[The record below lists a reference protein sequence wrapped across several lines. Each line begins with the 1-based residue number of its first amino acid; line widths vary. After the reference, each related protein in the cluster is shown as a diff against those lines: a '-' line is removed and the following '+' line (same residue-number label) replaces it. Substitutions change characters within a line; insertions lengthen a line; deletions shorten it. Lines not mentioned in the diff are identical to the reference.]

1 MGPDPGPDEPSAE
14 RADEPSVERP
24 DPGPTEPSVEP
35 TDASGVESP
44 GREGSRSGR
53 GGGGGFPQP
62 PGPAGPE
69 RRLRLVVAYDGG
81 PFSGF
86 ARQRDRRTVQGELEA
101 ALTRLAKRPVRT
113 VGAGRTDAGVH
124 ARGQVVHADVP
135 ARLDPER
142 VRRALNGSLGPAI
155 AVREA
160 AWAPPGFDARL
171 SARRRTYVYRVDDS
185 GSLDP
190 LLRGFVLAWPR
201 PLDLSR
207 MREAARPLLGEHD
220 FAAFCRSR
228 SGTTTRR
235 RLRSV
240 TVRRLR
246 GLVEVRLV
254 ADAFCW
260 QMVRG
265 IVGHLLLVG
274 DGRRDPASTTAI
286 LAAADRA
293 RAGNIA
299 PAHGL
304 VLESV
309 AYPPLRQ

>member
-1 MGPDPGPDEPSAE
+1 MGADRDDVGSAPVHPRPDGSSPGHPGPA
-14 RADEPSVERP
+14 RPSVERP
-24 DPGPTEPSVEP
+24 DPP
-35 TDASGVESP
+35 GV
-44 GREGSRSGR
+44 RD
-53 GGGGGFPQP
+53 
-62 PGPAGPE
+62 PGPDGAV

-86 ARQRDRRTVQGELEA
+86 ARQREQRTVQGDLEA
-101 ALTRLAKRPVRT
+101 ALERLAKRPVTT

-142 VRRALNGSLGPAI
+142 VRRALNGRLKPEI
-155 AVREA
+155 TVREV
-160 AWAPPGFDARL
+160 AWAPPGFDARH
-171 SARRRTYVYRVDDS
+171 SARRRTYVYRIDDS
-185 GSLDP
+185 GDPDP

-201 PLDLSR
+201 PLDLHR
-207 MREAARPLLGEHD
+207 MREAAGPLVGEHD
-220 FAAFCRSR
+220 FAAFCRGR
-228 SGTTTRR
+228 AGATTTRR
-235 RLRSV
+235 LRSLGI
-240 TVRRLR
+240 RRR
-246 GLVEVRLV
+246 KGLVEVRLV

-274 DGRRDPASTTAI
+274 DGRRDPASTVAV
-286 LAAADRA
+286 LAAADRS

-309 AYPPLRQ
+309 TYPRIRSEGRTRR

>member
-1 MGPDPGPDEPSAE
+1 MGA
-14 RADEPSVERP
+14 V
-24 DPGPTEPSVEP
+24 
-35 TDASGVESP
+35 
-44 GREGSRSGR
+44 
-53 GGGGGFPQP
+53 
-62 PGPAGPE
+62 PGPAGPAPE
-69 RRLRLVVAYDGG
+69 GRLRLVLAYDGAR
-81 PFSGF
+81 FSGF

-101 ALTRLAKRPVRT
+101 ALSRLARRPVQT

-142 VRRALNGSLGPAI
+142 VRNALNGVLGPAI
-155 AVREA
+155 VVRKA
-160 AWAPPGFDARL
+160 DWAPAGFDARL

-185 GSLDP
+185 GSPDP
-190 LLRGFVLAWPR
+190 LQRGFVLAWPR
-201 PLDLSR
+201 PLSVPR

-228 SGTTTRR
+228 SGATTTRR
-235 RLRSV
+235 LRSAG
-240 TVRRLR
+240 VRRVH

-260 QMVRG
+260 QMVRS
-265 IVGHLLLVG
+265 IVGHLLQVG
-274 DGRRDPASTTAI
+274 EGSRDPAGTAAV

-293 RAGNIA
+293 AVGTVA

-309 AYPPLRQ
+309 TYPRGGSGSAGSAPRSRRSRRR

>member
-1 MGPDPGPDEPSAE
+1 MGPG
-14 RADEPSVERP
+14 SV
-24 DPGPTEPSVEP
+24 P
-35 TDASGVESP
+35 TDAP
-44 GREGSRSGR
+44 L
-53 GGGGGFPQP
+53 
-62 PGPAGPE
+62 
-69 RRLRLVVAYDGG
+69 RRLRLVLAYDGT

-86 ARQRDRRTVQGELEA
+86 ARQRDRRTVQGELED
-101 ALTRLAKRPVRT
+101 ALSRLAKRPVRT

-142 VRRALNGSLGPAI
+142 VRRALNGRLGPAVTVHN
-155 AVREA
+155 AD
-160 AWAPPGFDARL
+160 WAPPGFDARL
-171 SARRRTYVYRVDDS
+171 SARRRTYVYRIDDS
-185 GSLDP
+185 GDPDP

-201 PLDLSR
+201 ALDLGR
-207 MREAARPLLGEHD
+207 MREAARPLVGEHD
-220 FAAFCRSR
+220 FAAFCRAR
-228 SGTTTRR
+228 AGATTTR

-240 TVRRLR
+240 GVRRVR

-274 DGRRDPASTTAI
+274 DGRRDPGSTVAV
-286 LAAADRA
+286 LAAGDRS

-309 AYPPLRQ
+309 SYVRR

>member
-1 MGPDPGPDEPSAE
+1 MGADHQDGRPAPGH
-14 RADEPSVERP
+14 
-24 DPGPTEPSVEP
+24 
-35 TDASGVESP
+35 
-44 GREGSRSGR
+44 
-53 GGGGGFPQP
+53 
-62 PGPAGPE
+62 
-69 RRLRLVVAYDGG
+69 RRLRLVVAYDGAL
-81 PFSGF
+81 FSGF

-101 ALTRLAKRPVRT
+101 ALERVAKRSVVT

-124 ARGQVVHADVP
+124 AWGQVVHADVP

-142 VRRALNGSLGPAI
+142 VRRALNGLRPEI
-155 AVREA
+155 VVRAVG
-160 AWAPPGFDARL
+160 WATAGFDARH

-185 GSLDP
+185 SAPDP
-190 LLRGFVLAWPR
+190 LVRGFVLAWPR
-201 PLDLSR
+201 ALDLAR
-207 MREAARPLLGEHD
+207 MREAAGQLIGEHD

-228 SGTTTRR
+228 AEATTKR
-235 RLRSV
+235 RLRSLGI
-240 TVRRLR
+240 RRVR

-274 DGRRDPASTTAI
+274 DGRRDPASTVAV
-286 LAAADRA
+286 LAAADRS

-309 AYPPLRQ
+309 AYPSLRQ

>member
-1 MGPDPGPDEPSAE
+1 
-14 RADEPSVERP
+14 
-24 DPGPTEPSVEP
+24 
-35 TDASGVESP
+35 
-44 GREGSRSGR
+44 
-53 GGGGGFPQP
+53 
-62 PGPAGPE
+62 
-69 RRLRLVVAYDGG
+69 VVAYDGA

-86 ARQRDRRTVQGELEA
+86 ARQSDRRTVQGEMEEA
-101 ALTRLAKRPVRT
+101 LSRLAKCPVWT

-135 ARLDPER
+135 AWLEPER
-142 VRRALNGSLGPAI
+142 VRGALNGRLKPAI
-155 AVREA
+155 TVREV
-160 AWAPPGFDARL
+160 AWAPAAFDARL

-185 GSLDP
+185 GQPDP
-190 LLRGFVLAWPR
+190 LVRGFVLAWPR
-201 PLDLSR
+201 RLDLAR
-207 MREAARPLLGEHD
+207 MREAAGPLVGEHD

-228 SGTTTRR
+228 AGATTTRR
-235 RLRSV
+235 LRSLGI
-240 TVRRLR
+240 RRVR

-274 DGRRDPASTTAI
+274 DGRRDPASTVAV
-286 LAAADRA
+286 LAAADRS

-309 AYPPLRQ
+309 AYPALRQ

>member
-1 MGPDPGPDEPSAE
+1 MDAADPGL
-14 RADEPSVERP
+14 
-24 DPGPTEPSVEP
+24 T
-35 TDASGVESP
+35 
-44 GREGSRSGR
+44 GRECGAHRP
-53 GGGGGFPQP
+53 PQP
-62 PGPAGPE
+62 ALDGEAPPG

-101 ALTRLAKRPVRT
+101 ALSRLAKRPVRT

-155 AVREA
+155 AVHEA
-160 AWAPPGFDARL
+160 AWAPFGFDARL
-171 SARRRTYVYRVDDS
+171 SARRRAYVYRIDDS
-185 GSLDP
+185 GNPDP

-201 PLDLSR
+201 PLDVER
-207 MREAARPLLGEHD
+207 MREAARPLLGERD

-228 SGTTTRR
+228 PGTTTTR

-240 TVRRLR
+240 TLRRHR
-246 GLVEVRLV
+246 GLVEVRMT

-274 DGRRDPASTTAI
+274 DGRRAPSSTATI
-286 LAAADRA
+286 LAGADRS

-309 AYPPLRQ
+309 AYPPSFRQ

>member
-1 MGPDPGPDEPSAE
+1 MGA
-14 RADEPSVERP
+14 
-24 DPGPTEPSVEP
+24 DPGPTGPVP
-35 TDASGVESP
+35 GGADAGT
-44 GREGSRSGR
+44 
-53 GGGGGFPQP
+53 
-62 PGPAGPE
+62 
-69 RRLRLVVAYDGG
+69 RRLRLVIAYDGA

-86 ARQRDRRTVQGELEA
+86 ARQRERRTVQGELEA
-101 ALTRLAKRPVRT
+101 ALSRLARQPVQT
-113 VGAGRTDAGVH
+113 VAAGRTDAGVH

-135 ARLDPER
+135 PRLDPDR
-142 VRRALNGSLGPAI
+142 VRRTLNVGLRPAI

-160 AWAPPGFDARL
+160 AWAPPGFDARH
-171 SARRRTYVYRVDDS
+171 SARRRTYVYRIDDS
-185 GSLDP
+185 GDPDP
-190 LLRGFVLAWPR
+190 LLRGFVLAWPQ
-201 PLDLSR
+201 PLDLPR

-228 SGTTTRR
+228 PGTTTTRR
-235 RLRSV
+235 LRSLGI
-240 TVRRLR
+240 RRQR

-274 DGRRDPASTTAI
+274 DGRRDPAGTAAV
-286 LAAADRA
+286 LTAADRA

-309 AYPPLRQ
+309 GYGRPV

>member
-1 MGPDPGPDEPSAE
+1 MPELAGQAPTPPVGE
-14 RADEPSVERP
+14 RSSPER
-24 DPGPTEPSVEP
+24 GLRGAVHNPT
-35 TDASGVESP
+35 
-44 GREGSRSGR
+44 
-53 GGGGGFPQP
+53 
-62 PGPAGPE
+62 
-69 RRLRLVVAYDGG
+69 RRLRLVVAYDGA

-86 ARQRDRRTVQGELEA
+86 ARQRERRTVQGDLEA
-101 ALTRLAKRPVRT
+101 ALSRLAKQPVST

-142 VRRALNGSLGPAI
+142 VRRALNGSLGPSI
-155 AVREA
+155 TVRDA
-160 AWAPPGFDARL
+160 AWAAPGFDARL

-185 GSLDP
+185 GDPDP

-201 PLDLSR
+201 PLDLPR
-207 MREAARPLLGEHD
+207 MREAASPLLGEHD
-220 FAAFCRSR
+220 FAAFCRGR
-228 SGTTTRR
+228 PGGTTTRR
-235 RLRSV
+235 LRSLG
-240 TVRRLR
+240 VRRLR

-274 DGRRDPASTTAI
+274 DGRRDPGDTAAV
-286 LAAADRA
+286 LAAADRS

-299 PAHGL
+299 PPHGL
-304 VLESV
+304 VLEAV
-309 AYPPLRQ
+309 AYPPGALGPSGPRRRPPAS

>member
-1 MGPDPGPDEPSAE
+1 M
-14 RADEPSVERP
+14 
-24 DPGPTEPSVEP
+24 
-35 TDASGVESP
+35 
-44 GREGSRSGR
+44 
-53 GGGGGFPQP
+53 
-62 PGPAGPE
+62 
-69 RRLRLVVAYDGG
+69 RLVVAYDGG

-86 ARQRDRRTVQGELEA
+86 ARQRDRRTVQGELED
-101 ALTRLAKRPVRT
+101 ALRRLAGRPVVT

-124 ARGQVVHADVP
+124 ARGQVVHADLP
-135 ARLDPER
+135 PGLDPER
-142 VRRALNGSLGPAI
+142 VRRALNGDLGPAI
-155 AVREA
+155 TVREA
-160 AWAPPGFDARL
+160 SWVPPGFDARL
-171 SARRRTYVYRVDDS
+171 SARRRSYVYRVDDS
-185 GSLDP
+185 GAPDP

-201 PLDLSR
+201 PLDLPR
-207 MREAARPLLGEHD
+207 MREAASPLLGEHD

-228 SGTTTRR
+228 PGSTTTR

-240 TVRRLR
+240 GVRRRR

-274 DGRRDPASTTAI
+274 DGRRDPASTAGV
-286 LAAADRA
+286 LAAADRS

-304 VLESV
+304 VLEAVSYGGSMPRGGSSS
-309 AYPPLRQ
+309 AGSGRRSR

>member
-1 MGPDPGPDEPSAE
+1 MSA
-14 RADEPSVERP
+14 V
-24 DPGPTEPSVEP
+24 
-35 TDASGVESP
+35 
-44 GREGSRSGR
+44 
-53 GGGGGFPQP
+53 
-62 PGPAGPE
+62 PGPAGPAPGG
-69 RRLRLVVAYDGG
+69 RLRLVLAYDGA

-101 ALTRLAKRPVRT
+101 ALSRLARRPVQT
-113 VGAGRTDAGVH
+113 VGAGRTDTGVH

-142 VRRALNGSLGPAI
+142 VRRALNGALGPAI
-155 AVREA
+155 VVREA
-160 AWAPPGFDARL
+160 DWAPPGFDARL

-185 GSLDP
+185 GSPDP
-190 LLRGFVLAWPR
+190 LRRGFVLAWPR
-201 PLDLSR
+201 PLSVPR

-228 SGTTTRR
+228 SGATTTRR
-235 RLRSV
+235 LRSAG
-240 TVRRLR
+240 VRRVR

-260 QMVRG
+260 QMVRS
-265 IVGHLLLVG
+265 IVGHLLRVG
-274 DGRRDPASTTAI
+274 EGSRDPASTAAV

-293 RAGNIA
+293 AVGTVA

-309 AYPPLRQ
+309 TYPTRQLSRP

>member
-1 MGPDPGPDEPSAE
+1 MAADPGL
-14 RADEPSVERP
+14 
-24 DPGPTEPSVEP
+24 
-35 TDASGVESP
+35 
-44 GREGSRSGR
+44 
-53 GGGGGFPQP
+53 
-62 PGPAGPE
+62 
-69 RRLRLVVAYDGG
+69 RRLRLVVAYDGA

-86 ARQRDRRTVQGELEA
+86 ARQRDRRTVQGELED
-101 ALTRLAKRPVRT
+101 ALTRLARQPVRT

-135 ARLDPER
+135 PRLDPDR
-142 VRRALNGSLGPAI
+142 VRRALNGRLGPA
-155 AVREA
+155 VTVGEA

-171 SARRRTYVYRVDDS
+171 SARRRTYVYRIDDS
-185 GSLDP
+185 GAPDP
-190 LLRGFVLAWPR
+190 LVRGFVLAWPR
-201 PLDLSR
+201 PLDLPR

-220 FAAFCRSR
+220 FTAFCRSR
-228 SGTTTRR
+228 RGTTTTRR
-235 RLRSV
+235 LRSLGI
-240 TVRRLR
+240 RRLR

-265 IVGHLLLVG
+265 VVGHLLLVG
-274 DGRRDPASTTAI
+274 DGRRDPASTAEV
-286 LAAADRA
+286 LAAADRS

-309 AYPPLRQ
+309 TYSPSLRQWQRRFLTS

>member
-1 MGPDPGPDEPSAE
+1 
-14 RADEPSVERP
+14 V
-24 DPGPTEPSVEP
+24 
-35 TDASGVESP
+35 
-44 GREGSRSGR
+44 
-53 GGGGGFPQP
+53 
-62 PGPAGPE
+62 
-69 RRLRLVVAYDGG
+69 RRLRLVVAYDGE

-86 ARQRDRRTVQGELEA
+86 ARQPERRTVQAELEA
-101 ALTRLAKRPVRT
+101 ALERLAKGPVTT

-142 VRRALNGSLGPAI
+142 VRRALNGRLAPAI
-155 AVREA
+155 VVREA
-160 AWAPPGFDARL
+160 GWAPPGFDARH

-185 GSLDP
+185 GDPDP
-190 LLRGFVLAWPR
+190 LLRGFVLAWSR
-201 PLDLSR
+201 PLDLAR
-207 MREAARPLLGEHD
+207 MRAAARPLLGEHD
-220 FAAFCRSR
+220 FAAFCRAR
-228 SGTTTRR
+228 AGATTTRR
-235 RLRSV
+235 LRSLGI
-240 TVRRLR
+240 RRLR

-274 DGRRDPASTTAI
+274 DGRRDPASSVAV
-286 LAAADRA
+286 LAAADRS

-309 AYPPLRQ
+309 SYPSLRQ

>member
-1 MGPDPGPDEPSAE
+1 
-14 RADEPSVERP
+14 V
-24 DPGPTEPSVEP
+24 
-35 TDASGVESP
+35 
-44 GREGSRSGR
+44 
-53 GGGGGFPQP
+53 
-62 PGPAGPE
+62 
-69 RRLRLVVAYDGG
+69 RRLRLVIAYDGA

-86 ARQRDRRTVQGELEA
+86 ARQPDRRTVQGELEA
-101 ALTRLAKRPVRT
+101 ALGRLARRPVAT

-135 ARLDPER
+135 AGLGPER
-142 VRRALNGSLGPAI
+142 VRRALNGRLGPAI
-155 AVREA
+155 TVREA

-185 GSLDP
+185 GEPDP

-207 MREAARPLLGEHD
+207 MREAARPLIGEHD
-220 FAAFCRSR
+220 FAAFCRGR
-228 SGTTTRR
+228 PGTTTTRR
-235 RLRSV
+235 LRSLG
-240 TVRRLR
+240 VRRLH

-274 DGRRDPASTTAI
+274 DGRRDPAGTAAV
-286 LAAADRA
+286 LAAADRS

-304 VLESV
+304 VLEAV
-309 AYPPLRQ
+309 AYGGLGAQVAEGGGPPVYEPLRQ

>member
-1 MGPDPGPDEPSAE
+1 MGAAQGPDRGSHG
-14 RADEPSVERP
+14 ADTPA
-24 DPGPTEPSVEP
+24 G
-35 TDASGVESP
+35 GGSP
-44 GREGSRSGR
+44 GREGSRPGDRGR
-53 GGGGGFPQP
+53 GAVHS
-62 PGPAGPE
+62 PG
-69 RRLRLVVAYDGG
+69 RRLRLVLAYDGA

-101 ALTRLAKRPVRT
+101 ALGRLAKRPVVT

-135 ARLDPER
+135 AELDPER
-142 VRRALNGSLGPAI
+142 VRRALNGALGPAI
-155 AVREA
+155 TVREA

-171 SARRRTYVYRVDDS
+171 SARRRTYVYRIDDS
-185 GSLDP
+185 GAPDP

-207 MREAARPLLGEHD
+207 MREAARPLLGEHN

-228 SGTTTRR
+228 AGATTTRR
-235 RLRSV
+235 LRSLGI
-240 TVRRLR
+240 RRR
-246 GLVEVRLV
+246 GRLVEIRLV

-274 DGRRDPASTTAI
+274 DGRRDPAGTAAV
-286 LAAADRA
+286 LAAADRS

-309 AYPPLRQ
+309 TYPT